1 MAASTLYLHQDEPLQ
16 PPAVALPVPG
26 PAPAVALALVGAGRG
41 PGPVHHHAPAPAPV
55 PAAGE
60 VPPPRA
66 RGEAPA
72 GEGEGGEV
80 RPGAAAAP
88 RALAVPAV
96 CAPAVRPISRASNEP
111 SHLCSFHNYI

>member
-16 PPAVALPVPG
+16 PSAVALPVPG

-41 PGPVHHHAPAPAPV
+41 PGPVHHHAAAPAPV
-55 PAAGE
+55 PAARE